1 MVWVLNTG
9 DERLQDRW
17 DGQLYEY
24 PPNVP
29 VEIPEHVAEHTF
41 GFVSGDKERCLIRLG
56 WVQTANDL
64 VVAFERLSKFVLSTE
79 RPEIHHY
86 PSPVVGRVPLPRKR
100 GEGKG
105 TLEVA

>member
-24 PPNVP
+24 PPNEL

-41 GFVSGDKERCLIRLG
+41 GFMSGDKVTCLTRLG
-56 WVQTANDL
+56 WVKTSNELPDAL
-64 VVAFERLSKFVLSTE
+64 ARLSKFVVSAE
-79 RPEIHHY
+79 RPETHHY
-86 PSPVVGRVPLPRKR
+86 TSLVVDRVPPSRKR

-105 TLEVA
+105 TDRAA